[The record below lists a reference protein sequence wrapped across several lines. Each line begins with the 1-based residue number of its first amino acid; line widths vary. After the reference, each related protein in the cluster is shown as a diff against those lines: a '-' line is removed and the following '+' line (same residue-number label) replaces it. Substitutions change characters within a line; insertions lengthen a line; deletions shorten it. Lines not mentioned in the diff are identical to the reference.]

1 MAVKQ
6 TFNKAPK
13 LKIVTVI
20 ENVPL
25 SNSEEGEL
33 YYDATT
39 GKINLRTDAGY
50 VLFTKDT

>member
-6 TFNKAPK
+6 TFNKSPK
-13 LKIVTVI
+13 LKIVPAI
-20 ENVPL
+20 ANVGL
-25 SNSEEGEL
+25 GNSEEGEL

-50 VLFTKDT
+50 VTFTKD